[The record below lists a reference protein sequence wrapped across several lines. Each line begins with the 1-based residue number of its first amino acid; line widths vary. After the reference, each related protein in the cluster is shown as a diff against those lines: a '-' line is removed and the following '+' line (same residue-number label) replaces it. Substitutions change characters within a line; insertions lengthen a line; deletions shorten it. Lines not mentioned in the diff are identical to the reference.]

1 VATSLEA
8 GKRLKFSNSSQFRSK
23 LLLRLSEFVNA
34 RALSRTNRRIG
45 SPGLAELPQ
54 IWSSGHSSVLKKLTI
69 LPALHSF
76 LTDRWQQ
83 VEKLCQ
89 SALELG
95 ESQRRAFVEA
105 CAGGGKFRL
114 GQVSGNE
121 APAFVIDE
129 RLKGR
134 SKDRGGPIGA
144 YARREPEYLG
154 SVWREERR
162 PSTRWNERC

>member
-1 VATSLEA
+1 
-8 GKRLKFSNSSQFRSK
+8 
-23 LLLRLSEFVNA
+23 
-34 RALSRTNRRIG
+34 
-45 SPGLAELPQ
+45 
-54 IWSSGHSSVLKKLTI
+54 WSSGHSSVLKKLTI

-76 LTDRWQQ
+76 LTDRWPQ
-83 VEKLCQ
+83 VEKRCQ
-89 SALELG
+89 LALDLRETKRG
-95 ESQRRAFVEA
+95 ECVEA
-105 CAGGGKFRL
+105 CARGSKFRL

>member
-34 RALSRTNRRIG
+34 RALHRTNRRIG

-95 ESQRRAFVEA
+95 ESQRRAFVELA
-105 CAGGGKFRL
+105 L
-114 GQVSGNE
+114 GAVSLGWVRFQVM
-121 APAFVIDE
+121 
-129 RLKGR
+129 
-134 SKDRGGPIGA
+134 
-144 YARREPEYLG
+144 
-154 SVWREERR
+154 RR
-162 PSTRWNERC
+162 PHLSLMNDSRVDPKIVGTNWGIR